1 MIIKEWNAIK
11 KGQLAPVYLLYGEE
25 EYLLHETKQ
34 LLIQHVISEE
44 EMDFNFSL
52 HDLADDANLEA
63 AIEDAESF
71 PFMGEKRL
79 VFIEGAMFF
88 TAEKKKDIKQ
98 STEVLEAYLASP
110 APYTVLVIHVPSE
123 KLDERKKITKL
134 TKKNAAVIEAKK
146 LTVNDIKGWIKSKV
160 ADHRLQIEDEAVEK
174 LTVLAGTNLFM
185 LAGEIEKLAL
195 YAGGSDVIRHE
206 DVVLLTPKSVENNV
220 FDLIEFTLNGRTG
233 HAIEL
238 YHDLIRQKEEP
249 LKLLALLSGQFRL
262 IYQVKNMSGKGF
274 SQQQIASRLKVHP
287 FRVKL
292 AGQHAAKLSA
302 DHLKTIMLE
311 LAECDLSLKSS
322 SGRKDMIIEMFLT
335 KLPALSR

>member
-11 KGQLAPVYLLYGEE
+11 KRQLAPVYLLYGDE

-34 LLIQHVISEE
+34 LLIRHVISEE

-52 HDLADDANLEA
+52 HDLADEASLEA

-79 VFIEGAMFF
+79 VFIDGAMFY
-88 TAEKKKDIKQ
+88 TAEKKKESRQ
-98 STEVLEAYLASP
+98 STEVLETYLESP

-134 TKKNAAVIEAKK
+134 TKKNATVIEAKK

-195 YAGGSDVIRHE
+195 YAEGSDVIRVE
-206 DVVLLTPKSVENNV
+206 DVTLLTPKSVEHNV
-220 FDLIEFTLNGRTG
+220 FDLIEHTLNGRTAK
-233 HAIEL
+233 AIDL

-292 AGQHAAKLSA
+292 AGQHASRLSN

-311 LAECDLSLKSS
+311 LADCDLALKSS
-322 SGRKDMIIEMFLT
+322 SGRKEMILEMFLT
-335 KLPALSR
+335 KLPGFTR